1 MCSPSLQVEKTISD
15 ERFLHAAHIHALAHL
30 QQRTVIVVQ
39 HSNPVTLTR
48 YRPGWDSDQLTRQQ
62 MLELHADTIHP
73 PLLIHLDANST
84 HFSAILPDVPRAR
97 TSKRKLTHAIGGS
110 RASQIVLEE

>member
-1 MCSPSLQVEKTISD
+1 MQKTIPE

-30 QQRTVIVVQ
+30 QQRTIIVVQ

-48 YRPGWDSDQLTRQQ
+48 YRPDWHRDRLTRQE
-62 MLELHADTIHP
+62 MLEMHADTIHP
-73 PLLIHLDANST
+73 PVLIHLDENTT

-97 TSKRKLTHAIGGS
+97 TSKRKLTTAIGGS
-110 RASQIVLEE
+110 MAAQIVLE

>member
-1 MCSPSLQVEKTISD
+1 M
-15 ERFLHAAHIHALAHL
+15 
-30 QQRTVIVVQ
+30 QQRTIIVVQ

-48 YRPGWDSDQLTRQQ
+48 YQPGWMTDQLTRQQ
-62 MLELHADTIHP
+62 MVELHADEIHP

-97 TSKRKLTHAIGGS
+97 TSKRKITSAIGGS
-110 RASQIVLEE
+110 MAAQIVLE